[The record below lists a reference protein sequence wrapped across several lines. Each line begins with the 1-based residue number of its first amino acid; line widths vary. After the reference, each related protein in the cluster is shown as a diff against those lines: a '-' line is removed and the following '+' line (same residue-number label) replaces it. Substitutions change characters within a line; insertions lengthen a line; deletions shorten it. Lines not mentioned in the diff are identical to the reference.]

1 MLLCQQELSHE
12 NDTSRDNCS
21 VTIPIKR
28 ITPHTIYNICEYMH
42 WDWFEEIDEIAVKR
56 NNNEDQMRL
65 SGRNSTNSAMQFVLN
80 YLQNRTI
87 GNDDDEE
94 DDEDDEEE
102 YDDEEDIDEEH
113 YYNNNVMVE
122 EDFYDEE
129 DEDDEDDDDDDDDE
143 DNEDDETDDDDDENY
158 HDPLNHIDGGDGNDD
173 ANVE

>member
-1 MLLCQQELSHE
+1 MLLCQQELSHD

-42 WDWFEEIDEIAVKR
+42 WDWFEELDEMAVKR

-94 DDEDDEEE
+94 DDEDD
-102 YDDEEDIDEEH
+102 DDDYEDED
-113 YYNNNVMVE
+113 VMVE

-129 DEDDEDDDDDDDDE
+129 DEDDEDNDDEDDDDDE
-143 DNEDDETDDDDDENY
+143 DNEDDETDDDDENY
-158 HDPLNHIDGGDGNDD
+158 HDPLNRIDDGDGNDD